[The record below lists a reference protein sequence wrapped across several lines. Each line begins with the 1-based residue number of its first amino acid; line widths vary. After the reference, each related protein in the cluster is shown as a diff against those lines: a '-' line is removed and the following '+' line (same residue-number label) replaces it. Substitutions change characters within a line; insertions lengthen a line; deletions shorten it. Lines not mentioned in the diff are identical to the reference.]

1 MALGVTILSERPA
14 SAWRRPLVRTGHAL
28 FLASADVS
36 GAALAAL
43 VSFALASFASRGLAG
58 TPFVSFDTAATAR
71 IQTALPLL
79 LAVGIVLRIRGHYTE
94 RLPFWSEAK
103 ELVLAAFLGL
113 LVEGFIEYALKEHVS
128 RSWIVSSWV
137 LFAPFVLL
145 VRSIVKRSML
155 VLGIRTLKV
164 LVVGTGTSAQR
175 VRQAVESEPLLG
187 YRVVACLRPRTAR
200 EAVAILRG
208 YDADLA
214 VIALSREDEDLGT
227 ASARAFVSAGIPYAV
242 CPSVQGIGFSSM
254 RSTIMFGH
262 DVLFMTDR
270 KGLGDPAFRALK
282 RAFDLVVAG
291 LLLVIGAVPLL
302 SVGILAAADGGSPF
316 YSQTRVGR
324 HGRTFRLWKFRSMT
338 VDADLRL
345 QRLLAADPAARLEWE
360 RERKLR
366 HDPRITRVG
375 RFLRRSALD
384 ELPQLWNV
392 FKGDMSLVGP
402 RPVVESEL
410 ERYGEEADAYL
421 LVRPGVTGLWQVAGR
436 NDVDYARRV
445 ALDAWY
451 VRHWSFWNDLVVLFM
466 TIPALLSR
474 RGAY

>member
-1 MALGVTILSERPA
+1 MALVATILPDRRSA
-14 SAWRRPLVRTGHAL
+14 AWRRPLVRTGHAL

-43 VSFALASFASRGLAG
+43 ISFALASFASRGLAG
-58 TPFVSFDTAATAR
+58 APFVSFDTAAAAR

-79 LAVGIVLRIRGHYTE
+79 LAVGIVFRIRGHYTD
-94 RLPFWSEAK
+94 RMPFWSEAK

-164 LVVGTGTSAQR
+164 LVVGTGNSAQR

-214 VIALSREDEDLGT
+214 VIALTREDEGLGT
-227 ASARAFVSAGIPYAV
+227 AAARAFVSAGIPYAV

-254 RSTIMFGH
+254 RSSIMFGH

-270 KGLGDPAFRALK
+270 KGLGDPGFRTLK
-282 RAFDLVVAG
+282 RAFDLVVSG
-291 LLLVIGAVPLL
+291 LLLLIGAVPLL
-302 SVGILAAADGGSPF
+302 IVGILAASDGGSPF

-345 QRLLAADPAARLEWE
+345 QRLLAADHAARLEWD

-366 HDPRITRVG
+366 HDPRITPVG

-392 FKGDMSLVGP
+392 FRGDMSLVGP